1 MIHQAQVTDFLNDCI
16 ASDEIFVVDVAVS
29 ESPVKQKVTIVLD
42 SDTGIGIDECAKI
55 SRCVGR
61 KLEEDTPEDY
71 AFTLEVTSPGAD
83 QPIKLRRQYPRHVGR
98 TFEIT
103 VADGSKK
110 TGVLEGVT
118 DEGLNLLEQVKEGKK
133 ITTVPVHIPFDEVV
147 KAQIV
152 ISFK

>member
-1 MIHQAQVTDFLNDCI
+1 MAKARKVNVVQGVGQ
-16 ASDEIFVVDVAVS
+16 FVG
-29 ESPVKQKVTIVLD
+29 PN
-42 SDTGIGIDECAKI
+42 
-55 SRCVGR
+55 
-61 KLEEDTPEDY
+61 
-71 AFTLEVTSPGAD
+71 
-83 QPIKLRRQYPRHVGR
+83 HM
-98 TFEIT
+98 EIT
-103 VADGSKK
+103 AADGSKK